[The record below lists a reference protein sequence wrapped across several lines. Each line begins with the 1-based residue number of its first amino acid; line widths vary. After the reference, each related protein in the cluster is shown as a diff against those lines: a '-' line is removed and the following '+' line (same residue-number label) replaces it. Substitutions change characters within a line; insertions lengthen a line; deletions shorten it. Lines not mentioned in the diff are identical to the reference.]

1 MVGAVGSGP
10 GFLRRG
16 SSYDGEWLEGVRAG
30 VEIRTLLGPIR
41 LEEGVNSLGDWSGF
55 VRTGTWF

>member
-1 MVGAVGSGP
+1 MGSGP

-16 SSYDGEWLEGVRAG
+16 ASYDGEWLEGIRAG
-30 VEIRTLLGPIR
+30 VEIRTPLGLVR
-41 LEEGVNSLGDWSGF
+41 LEEGVDSKGDWGGF